1 MMWGLSGAEI
11 MAVLC
16 SMGAL
21 ALLAKVASSGHYFS
35 LPKAC
40 FFLTRKQ
47 AALSWPFSE
56 IKDRALL
63 MQRHDSSKD
72 EIAADR
78 TLALQHAL
86 NVEESLRHLTGNLL
100 QCLDET
106 EVLYAALQELAVVLD
121 VVCGNTVLYR
131 HFCPVTRSYLSVES
145 PKYVME
151 TANVAQQRVLELDV
165 VSEYMS
171 GDLDINGLVIS
182 QTQCFDHL
190 TQRVNGLNYQ
200 ICIQIKAL
208 QSLWHTVFFC
218 PIMDDR
224 GSLLGDIVL
233 IRDCGAIFN
242 DAEVHF
248 VQQVAN
254 QCAIAIRQ
262 SQLYQASQTQ
272 VKELERLNQLK
283 DDFLSTISHELRT
296 PMSNIQMGIDA
307 LERHLHQLHHQVT
320 ACEDGG
326 APSLDQWTGIT
337 RCIQLLKD
345 ESQRESGLIEDLLNL
360 SRLEAGT
367 EPFLPTEMA
376 LRSWLS
382 YIAEVFLTQT
392 RRHHQ
397 QLVINV
403 PHSLHPL
410 TTDFTVLERIITEL
424 LQNACKY
431 TPAGGSITLS
441 AYLQTG
447 RTEELFDINRPIPFP
462 HPDAEDG
469 DQAVVPLIRY
479 PDLDPTES
487 NREIS
492 MMAIQVSNT
501 GIEIPHEECDRIFD
515 KFYRI
520 PSNDPWK
527 HGGTGLGLALVKR
540 LVEHLRG
547 TIHAFSANQQVHMLL
562 LLPLLP
568 PPDLRA
574 ASYLRTTRD
583 PHS

>member
-1 MMWGLSGAEI
+1 MTWGLSGAEI
-11 MAVLC
+11 ITVLC
-16 SMGAL
+16 SISVL
-21 ALLAKVASSGHYFS
+21 ALLVKVISLGHQFSRPKVCFPLNGKDSVTCSLSSR
-35 LPKAC
+35 
-40 FFLTRKQ
+40 T
-47 AALSWPFSE
+47 SE
-56 IKDRALL
+56 SVRGTHWQEGATE
-63 MQRHDSSKD
+63 

-86 NVEESLRHLTGNLL
+86 NVAESLRHLTANLL

-131 HFCPVTRSYLSVES
+131 HFCPVTRSYLAVE
-145 PKYVME
+145 PQQY
-151 TANVAQQRVLELDV
+151 AQSQSNGGQHSAAIELDV

-171 GDLDINGLVIS
+171 GALDINGLVIS
-182 QTQCFDHL
+182 QPQCFEDL
-190 TQRVNGLNYQ
+190 FQRANGLSYQ
-200 ICIQIKAL
+200 VCIQIKAL
-208 QSLWHTVFFC
+208 QSCWYTVFFC
-218 PIMDDR
+218 PITDDR
-224 GSLLGDIVL
+224 GSLLGDIIL
-233 IRDCGAIFN
+233 LRDCGSVFK

-248 VQQVAN
+248 VQQVAT

-262 SQLYQASQTQ
+262 SQLYQAAQTQ
-272 VKELERLNQLK
+272 VEELERLNQLK

-307 LERHLHQLHHQVT
+307 LERHLHHPLT
-320 ACEDGG
+320 FEREGG
-326 APSLDQWTGIT
+326 EPILAVDQWTVIMQ
-337 RCIQLLKD
+337 CIQMLKD
-345 ESQRESGLIEDLLNL
+345 ESQRESELIEDLLNL

-382 YIAEVFLTQT
+382 HISEVFLTQT
-392 RRHHQ
+392 RRRNQ
-397 QLVINV
+397 RLVINV
-403 PHSLHPL
+403 AHSLRPL
-410 TTDFTVLERIITEL
+410 TTDFTLLERIITEL

-431 TPAGGSITLS
+431 TPPGGSITIS

-447 RTEELFDINRPIPFP
+447 KPDRVSAVRPHMCHQNPGLGDGAQVANPLQDYQQGASECNEDIP
-462 HPDAEDG
+462 
-469 DQAVVPLIRY
+469 
-479 PDLDPTES
+479 
-487 NREIS
+487 
-492 MMAIQVSNT
+492 MMVIQVSNT
-501 GIEIPHEECDRIFD
+501 GIEIPYEECDRIFD

-562 LLPLLP
+562 RLPLLP
-568 PPDLRA
+568 PHELRNTA
-574 ASYLRTTRD
+574 YMTSARNT
-583 PHS
+583 HS